1 MLGVPEEESRHADRL
16 WRETSHQQMSAL
28 FPFVTTMLHL
38 MGVLAIFSDWP
49 GTVTHYASQLHGIEV
64 ETKGRGG
71 LARSPTLPIAT
82 TDRP

>member
-1 MLGVPEEESRHADRL
+1 MPTGCGAKP
-16 WRETSHQQMSAL
+16 HQQMSAL
-28 FPFVTTMLHL
+28 FPMLHL